1 MLLGDFST
9 NSSRTW
15 RPLKLLPCAELGCC
29 RIAPACR
36 MSHNIGETRRT
47 RKCHCWISRPR
58 HSSLFSRAFVQGCGK
73 IDLTELAYGGGVSLG
88 RLGLG
93 RIFPVLSFQMESTSY
108 LNRQLNLTRIELGC
122 QLQPTAARK
131 TKPVLMIC
139 LGSI

>member
-36 MSHNIGETRRT
+36 MSHTIGETRGT

-88 RLGLG
+88 TSWSWPD
-93 RIFPVLSFQMESTSY
+93 IPSSVLSNGKHFVFEQTVESDK
-108 LNRQLNLTRIELGC
+108 NRIRLPATTDCCSQN
-122 QLQPTAARK
+122 QP
-131 TKPVLMIC
+131 
-139 LGSI
+139 SINDMPR